1 MGMTMKPARNRNWAI
16 YLSTGALAVV
26 AAVAVYN
33 LSSPFNKQH
42 GFGDTPAEVL
52 NRNGYL
58 EIRPATNFGGPGTIV
73 TVDLKTDNFVMM
85 HPTCNMDWT
94 EVSSL
99 WQSSPSVNTNIASEL
114 SGEFKLG
121 LDVLK
126 RAGVDVGGNVING
139 IDMTFTNTKVLV
151 LSDESRFGLE
161 AKYLKGDCLHA
172 VLRITEVDKKCV
184 TQPIS
189 AMQAD
194 VNYHVKFSDK
204 IDAGDKARILNKVS
218 GALTSDGHTDT
229 SDSVIGK
236 GLFVG
241 LKLDGA
247 WCIVP
252 NNGEPEKS
260 VESLPTVQAAVVINH
275 SATE

>member
-1 MGMTMKPARNRNWAI
+1 MAMKPARKSYWAI
-16 YLSTGALAVV
+16 YVSAGAFFVV
-26 AAVAVYN
+26 ATVAAYN

-73 TVDLKTDNFVMM
+73 TIDLKTDNFVMM

-99 WQSSPSVNTNIASEL
+99 WQSSPSVDTNIASEL

-121 LDVLK
+121 LDMLK
-126 RAGVDVGGNVING
+126 RIGLDVGGNVVSE

-161 AKYLKGDCLHA
+161 SKYLKGDCLHA
-172 VLRITEVDKKCV
+172 VLRITATDKKCV
-184 TQPIS
+184 THPIS

-194 VNYHVKFSDK
+194 INYHVKFSDK
-204 IDAGDKARILNKVS
+204 IDARDKAKILSKVS
-218 GALTSDGHTDT
+218 GSLATDGRTDT
-229 SDSVIGK
+229 SDSIIGK

-241 LKLDGA
+241 MKLDGA

-260 VESLPTVQAAVVINH
+260 VESLPMAQASAVINH
-275 SATE
+275 SALE

>member
-1 MGMTMKPARNRNWAI
+1 V
-16 YLSTGALAVV
+16 GAFVVV
-26 AAVAVYN
+26 AALAAYN
-33 LSSPFNKQH
+33 LLSPVNKQH
-42 GFGDTPAEVL
+42 EFGDTPAEVL

-73 TVDLKTDNFVMM
+73 TVDLKTDSFVMM
-85 HPTCNMDWT
+85 HPTCNMDYA

-99 WQSSPSVNTNIASEL
+99 WQSSPSVDTNIASEL

-121 LDVLK
+121 LDMLK
-126 RAGVDVGGNVING
+126 RVGLDIGGNVINE
-139 IDMTFTNTKVLV
+139 IDMTFTNTKVVV

-161 AKYLKGDCLHA
+161 ARYLKGDCLHA
-172 VLRITEVDKKCV
+172 VLRISEVDKKCV

-194 VNYHVKFSDK
+194 IEYHIKFSDK
-204 IDAGDKARILNKVS
+204 LDASDKAKIFNTVS
-218 GALTSDGHTDT
+218 GALATDGRTDK
-229 SDSVIGK
+229 SDSIIGR

-241 LKLDGA
+241 MKLDDA

-252 NNGEPEKS
+252 NNGAPEKS
-260 VESLPTVQAAVVINH
+260 VESLPTAQASVVIKH
-275 SATE
+275 SLPG

>member
-1 MGMTMKPARNRNWAI
+1 MAMTTKTARNGFWAI
-16 YLSTGALAVV
+16 YLSAGAFVVV
-26 AAVAVYN
+26 ATVAAYN
-33 LSSPFNKQH
+33 LFFPINKPH
-42 GFGDTPAEVL
+42 GFGNTPAEVL

-73 TVDLKTDNFVMM
+73 TIDLKTDNFVMM

-99 WQSSPSVNTNIASEL
+99 WQSSPSVDTNIASEL

-121 LDVLK
+121 LDMLK
-126 RAGVDVGGNVING
+126 QAGLDVGGNVINE
-139 IDMTFTNTKVLV
+139 IDMTFTNTRVLV

-194 VNYHVKFSDK
+194 INYHVNFSDK
-204 IDAGDKARILNKVS
+204 IDASDKAKILSKVS
-218 GALTSDGHTDT
+218 GALTTDGRTDT
-229 SDSVIGK
+229 SDSIIGK
-236 GLFVG
+236 ALFVG
-241 LKLDGA
+241 MKLDGA

-260 VESLPTVQAAVVINH
+260 VESLPRAQAAVVINH
-275 SATE
+275 SSPE

>member
-1 MGMTMKPARNRNWAI
+1 MAMTMKPARKRYWAI
-16 YLSTGALAVV
+16 YLAAAAFVV
-26 AAVAVYN
+26 AAAVAVYN

-85 HPTCNMDWT
+85 HPTCNMDLI

-99 WQSSPSVNTNIASEL
+99 WQRSPSVDTNIASEL

-121 LDVLK
+121 LDMLK
-126 RAGVDVGGNVING
+126 RAGLDIGGNVINE

-161 AKYLKGDCLHA
+161 AKYLKGDCLQA

-184 TQPIS
+184 AQPIS

-194 VNYHVKFSDK
+194 ISYHVKFSDK
-204 IDAGDKARILNKVS
+204 IDASDKETILSKVS
-218 GALTSDGHTDT
+218 GALATDGRTDT
-229 SDSVIGK
+229 SDSIIGK
-236 GLFVG
+236 ALFVG
-241 LKLDGA
+241 MKLDGA

-260 VESLPTVQAAVVINH
+260 VASLPVAQATVVINH
-275 SATE
+275 SSP

>member
-1 MGMTMKPARNRNWAI
+1 
-16 YLSTGALAVV
+16 
-26 AAVAVYN
+26 
-33 LSSPFNKQH
+33 
-42 GFGDTPAEVL
+42 
-52 NRNGYL
+52 
-58 EIRPATNFGGPGTIV
+58 
-73 TVDLKTDNFVMM
+73 MM

-99 WQSSPSVNTNIASEL
+99 WQSSPSVDTNIASEL

-126 RAGVDVGGNVING
+126 RAGLDVAENVINE

-194 VNYHVKFSDK
+194 INYHVKFSDK
-204 IDAGDKARILNKVS
+204 VDASDKAKIFSKVS
-218 GALTSDGHTDT
+218 GALTTDGSTDT
-229 SDSVIGK
+229 SDSIIGR

-241 LKLDGA
+241 MKLDGA

-260 VESLPTVQAAVVINH
+260 VESLPTAQAAVVINH
-275 SATE
+275 SAAE

>member
-1 MGMTMKPARNRNWAI
+1 
-16 YLSTGALAVV
+16 
-26 AAVAVYN
+26 
-33 LSSPFNKQH
+33 
-42 GFGDTPAEVL
+42 
-52 NRNGYL
+52 
-58 EIRPATNFGGPGTIV
+58 
-73 TVDLKTDNFVMM
+73 
-85 HPTCNMDWT
+85 MDWT

-99 WQSSPSVNTNIASEL
+99 WQSSPSVDTNIASEL

-121 LDVLK
+121 LDMLK
-126 RAGVDVGGNVING
+126 QAGLDVGGNVINE
-139 IDMTFTNTKVLV
+139 IDMTFTNTRVLV

-194 VNYHVKFSDK
+194 INYHVNFSDK
-204 IDAGDKARILNKVS
+204 IDASDKAKILSKVS
-218 GALTSDGHTDT
+218 GALTTDGRTDT
-229 SDSVIGK
+229 NDSIIGK
-236 GLFVG
+236 ALFVG
-241 LKLDGA
+241 MKLDGA

-260 VESLPTVQAAVVINH
+260 VESLPRAQAAVVINH
-275 SATE
+275 SSPE

>member
-1 MGMTMKPARNRNWAI
+1 MAMAMKPARKSYWAI
-16 YLSTGALAVV
+16 YLSVGAFVVV
-26 AAVAVYN
+26 AAGAVYN
-33 LSSPFNKQH
+33 VSSPFKKQH

-85 HPTCNMDWT
+85 HPTCNMDGA

-99 WQSSPSVNTNIASEL
+99 WQSSPSVDTNIASEL

-121 LDVLK
+121 LDMLK
-126 RAGVDVGGNVING
+126 RAGLDVGGNLIKE

-194 VNYHVKFSDK
+194 INYHVKFSDK
-204 IDAGDKARILNKVS
+204 IDASDKAKILSKVS
-218 GALTSDGHTDT
+218 GALTTDGRTDT
-229 SDSVIGK
+229 SDSIIGR

-241 LKLDGA
+241 MKLDGA

-260 VESLPTVQAAVVINH
+260 VESLPMAQASVVINR
-275 SATE
+275 SAPE

>member
-1 MGMTMKPARNRNWAI
+1 MAMTTKTARNGFWAI
-16 YLSTGALAVV
+16 YLSAGAFVVV
-26 AAVAVYN
+26 ATVAAYN
-33 LSSPFNKQH
+33 LFFPINKPH
-42 GFGDTPAEVL
+42 GFGNTPAEVL

-73 TVDLKTDNFVMM
+73 TVNLKTDNFVMM
-85 HPTCNMDWT
+85 HPTSNMDGT

-99 WQSSPSVNTNIASEL
+99 WQSSPSVDTNIASEL

-121 LDVLK
+121 LDMLK
-126 RAGVDVGGNVING
+126 RAGLDVGGNVINE
-139 IDMTFTNTKVLV
+139 IDMTFTNTRVLV

-172 VLRITEVDKKCV
+172 VLRVTEVDKKCV

-194 VNYHVKFSDK
+194 INYHVKFSDK
-204 IDAGDKARILNKVS
+204 LDASDKAKILSKVS
-218 GALTSDGHTDT
+218 GALTTDGRTDT
-229 SDSVIGK
+229 SDSIIGK

-241 LKLDGA
+241 MKLDGA

-260 VESLPTVQAAVVINH
+260 VESLPTVQAAALINH
-275 SATE
+275 SAR

>member
-1 MGMTMKPARNRNWAI
+1 MAMKSARKSYWAI
-16 YLSTGALAVV
+16 YVSAGAFVLV
-26 AAVAVYN
+26 AAVAIYN
-33 LSSPFNKQH
+33 LSSPFKKEH
-42 GFGDTPAEVL
+42 GFGNTPAEVL

-73 TVDLKTDNFVMM
+73 TVDFKTDNFVMM
-85 HPTCNMDWT
+85 HPTCNMDGT

-99 WQSSPSVNTNIASEL
+99 WQSSPSVDTNIASEL

-121 LDVLK
+121 LDMLK
-126 RAGVDVGGNVING
+126 RAGLDVGGNVINE
-139 IDMTFTNTKVLV
+139 IDMTFTNTRVLV
-151 LSDESRFGLE
+151 LSDESRFSLE

-172 VLRITEVDKKCV
+172 VLRVTEVDKKCV

-194 VNYHVKFSDK
+194 INYHVKFSDK
-204 IDAGDKARILNKVS
+204 LDASDKAKILSKVS
-218 GALTSDGHTDT
+218 GALTTDGRTDT
-229 SDSVIGK
+229 SDSIIGK

-241 LKLDGA
+241 MKLDGA

-275 SATE
+275 SAAE

>member
-1 MGMTMKPARNRNWAI
+1 MKPGSHWAI
-16 YLSTGALAVV
+16 YLSTGALVV
-26 AAVAVYN
+26 VGGIAVYN
-33 LSSPFNKQH
+33 LTFPFNKQH

-99 WQSSPSVNTNIASEL
+99 WQSSPSVDTNIASEL

-121 LDVLK
+121 LDMLE
-126 RAGVDVGGNVING
+126 RAGLDVGANVINE

-194 VNYHVKFSDK
+194 INYRVKFSNKVDASDK
-204 IDAGDKARILNKVS
+204 EKILSKVS
-218 GALTSDGHTDT
+218 GALATDGRTDT
-229 SDSVIGK
+229 SDSIIGK
-236 GLFVG
+236 SLFVG
-241 LKLDGA
+241 MKLDGA

-260 VESLPTVQAAVVINH
+260 VESLPTAQAAVVINH
-275 SATE
+275 SAAK

>member
-1 MGMTMKPARNRNWAI
+1 MAMTTKTARNGFWAI
-16 YLSTGALAVV
+16 YLSAGAFVVV
-26 AAVAVYN
+26 ATVAAYN
-33 LSSPFNKQH
+33 LFFPINKPH
-42 GFGDTPAEVL
+42 GFGNTPAEVL

-73 TVDLKTDNFVMM
+73 TIDLKTDNFVMM

-99 WQSSPSVNTNIASEL
+99 WQSSPSVDTNIASEL

-121 LDVLK
+121 LDMLK
-126 RAGVDVGGNVING
+126 QAGLDVGGNVINE
-139 IDMTFTNTKVLV
+139 IDMTFTNTRVLV

-194 VNYHVKFSDK
+194 INYHVNFSDK
-204 IDAGDKARILNKVS
+204 IDASDKAKILSKVS
-218 GALTSDGHTDT
+218 GALTTDGRTDT
-229 SDSVIGK
+229 NDSIIGK
-236 GLFVG
+236 ALFVG
-241 LKLDGA
+241 MKLDGA

-260 VESLPTVQAAVVINH
+260 VESLPRAQAAVVINH
-275 SATE
+275 SSPE

>member
-1 MGMTMKPARNRNWAI
+1 MGMKPARKSHWAI
-16 YLSTGALAVV
+16 YLSTGALVV
-26 AAVAVYN
+26 VGGIAVYTF
-33 LSSPFNKQH
+33 PFNKQH
-42 GFGDTPAEVL
+42 GFGNTPAEVL

-99 WQSSPSVNTNIASEL
+99 WQSSPSVDTNIASEL

-121 LDVLK
+121 LDMLE
-126 RAGVDVGGNVING
+126 RTGLDVGANVINE

-194 VNYHVKFSDK
+194 INYHVKFSDK
-204 IDAGDKARILNKVS
+204 VDASDKEKILSKVS
-218 GALTSDGHTDT
+218 GALATDGRTDT
-229 SDSVIGK
+229 SDSIIGK
-236 GLFVG
+236 SLFVG
-241 LKLDGA
+241 MKLDGA

-260 VESLPTVQAAVVINH
+260 VESLPTAQAAVVINH
-275 SATE
+275 SAAE

>member
-1 MGMTMKPARNRNWAI
+1 MTMKSAGKGYLAI
-16 YLSTGALAVV
+16 YLSVGACVV
-26 AAVAVYN
+26 AAVASYN
-33 LSSPFNKQH
+33 LSWPSKKQH
-42 GFGDTPAEVL
+42 GFGDSPAEVL

-73 TVDLKTDNFVMM
+73 TVDFKTDNFVMM
-85 HPTCNMDWT
+85 HPTCNMDGT

-99 WQSSPSVNTNIASEL
+99 WQSSPSVDTNIASEL

-121 LDVLK
+121 LDMLNRVGL
-126 RAGVDVGGNVING
+126 DVGANVINE
-139 IDMTFTNTKVLV
+139 IDMTFTNTRILV

-172 VLRITEVDKKCV
+172 VLQITEVDKKCV

-194 VNYHVKFSDK
+194 INYHVKFSDK
-204 IDAGDKARILNKVS
+204 IDASDKAKLLSKVS
-218 GALTSDGHTDT
+218 GALTTDGRTDT
-229 SDSVIGK
+229 SDSIIGK

-241 LKLDGA
+241 MKLDGA

-260 VESLPTVQAAVVINH
+260 VESVPTVQAAALINH
-275 SATE
+275 SAP

>member
-1 MGMTMKPARNRNWAI
+1 MKTEKKSYWPICLSAGAFAI
-16 YLSTGALAVV
+16 V
-26 AAVAVYN
+26 AAVAAYN
-33 LSSPFNKQH
+33 LSFPFKKQH
-42 GFGDTPAEVL
+42 GFGTTPAEVL

-85 HPTCNMDWT
+85 HPTCNMDGT

-99 WQSSPSVNTNIASEL
+99 WQSSPSVDTNIASEL

-121 LDVLK
+121 LDMLNRVGL
-126 RAGVDVGGNVING
+126 DVGANVINE
-139 IDMTFTNTKVLV
+139 IDMTFTNTRILM

-172 VLRITEVDKKCV
+172 VLQITEVDKKCV

-194 VNYHVKFSDK
+194 INYHVKFSDK
-204 IDAGDKARILNKVS
+204 IDANDKAKLLSKVS
-218 GALTSDGHTDT
+218 GALTTDGRTDT
-229 SDSVIGK
+229 SDSIVGK

-241 LKLDGA
+241 MKLDGA

-252 NNGEPEKS
+252 NNGAPEKS
-260 VESLPTVQAAVVINH
+260 VEGLPMAQASVVINR
-275 SATE
+275 SAP

>member
-1 MGMTMKPARNRNWAI
+1 MGMEPARKSHWAI
-16 YLSTGALAVV
+16 YLSTGALVV
-26 AAVAVYN
+26 VGGIAVYN
-33 LSSPFNKQH
+33 LTFPLNKQH

-99 WQSSPSVNTNIASEL
+99 WQSSPSVDTNIASEL

-121 LDVLK
+121 LDMLE
-126 RAGVDVGGNVING
+126 RAGLDVGANVISE

-194 VNYHVKFSDK
+194 INYHVKFSNKVDASDK
-204 IDAGDKARILNKVS
+204 EKILSKVS
-218 GALTSDGHTDT
+218 GALATDGRTDT
-229 SDSVIGK
+229 SDSIIGK
-236 GLFVG
+236 SLFVG
-241 LKLDGA
+241 MKLDGA

-260 VESLPTVQAAVVINH
+260 VESLPTAQAAVVINH
-275 SATE
+275 SAPE

>member
-1 MGMTMKPARNRNWAI
+1 MGMEPARKSHWAI
-16 YLSTGALAVV
+16 YLSTGALVV
-26 AAVAVYN
+26 VGGIAVYN
-33 LSSPFNKQH
+33 LTFPFNKQH

-99 WQSSPSVNTNIASEL
+99 WQSSPSVDTNIASEL

-121 LDVLK
+121 LDMLE
-126 RAGVDVGGNVING
+126 RAGLDVGANVINE

-194 VNYHVKFSDK
+194 INYHVKFSNKVDASDK
-204 IDAGDKARILNKVS
+204 EKILSKVS
-218 GALTSDGHTDT
+218 GALATDGRTDT
-229 SDSVIGK
+229 SDSIIGK
-236 GLFVG
+236 SLFVG
-241 LKLDGA
+241 MKLDDA

-260 VESLPTVQAAVVINH
+260 VAGLPIAQASVVIDH
-275 SATE
+275 STRQ

>member
-1 MGMTMKPARNRNWAI
+1 MKTEKKSYWPICLSAGAFAI
-16 YLSTGALAVV
+16 V
-26 AAVAVYN
+26 AAVAAYN
-33 LSSPFNKQH
+33 LSFPFKKQH
-42 GFGDTPAEVL
+42 GFGTTPAEVL

-85 HPTCNMDWT
+85 HPTCNMDGT

-99 WQSSPSVNTNIASEL
+99 WQSSPSVDTNIASEL

-121 LDVLK
+121 LDMLK
-126 RAGVDVGGNVING
+126 RVGLDVGANLISE
-139 IDMTFTNTKVLV
+139 IDMTFTNTRILV

-172 VLRITEVDKKCV
+172 VLQITEVDKKCV

-194 VNYHVKFSDK
+194 INYHDKFSDK
-204 IDAGDKARILNKVS
+204 IGLRDQQPAGARS
-218 GALTSDGHTDT
+218 GGG
-229 SDSVIGK
+229 I
-236 GLFVG
+236 
-241 LKLDGA
+241 
-247 WCIVP
+247 
-252 NNGEPEKS
+252 
-260 VESLPTVQAAVVINH
+260 
-275 SATE
+275 

>member
-1 MGMTMKPARNRNWAI
+1 MKSAGKGYLAI
-16 YLSTGALAVV
+16 YFSVGAFAVV
-26 AAVAVYN
+26 AAAAAYN
-33 LSSPFNKQH
+33 LSSPFKKQH
-42 GFGDTPAEVL
+42 GFGDSPAEVL

-85 HPTCNMDWT
+85 HPTCNMDGT

-99 WQSSPSVNTNIASEL
+99 WQSSPSVDTNIASEL

-121 LDVLK
+121 LAMLK
-126 RAGVDVGGNVING
+126 RAGLDVGANVINE
-139 IDMTFTNTKVLV
+139 IDMTFTNTRILV

-194 VNYHVKFSDK
+194 INYHVKFSDK
-204 IDAGDKARILNKVS
+204 IDGNEKAKLLSKVS
-218 GALTSDGHTDT
+218 GALTTDGHTDT
-229 SDSVIGK
+229 SDSIIGK

-241 LKLDGA
+241 MKLDGA

-260 VESLPTVQAAVVINH
+260 VESLPTAQAAVAINH
-275 SATE
+275 SAVE

>member
-1 MGMTMKPARNRNWAI
+1 MGMKPARKSHWAI
-16 YLSTGALAVV
+16 YLSTGALVV
-26 AAVAVYN
+26 VGGIAVYN
-33 LSSPFNKQH
+33 LTFPFNKQH
-42 GFGDTPAEVL
+42 GPAEVL
-52 NRNGYL
+52 NRNAYL

-73 TVDLKTDNFVMM
+73 TVDLKTDSFVMM

-99 WQSSPSVNTNIASEL
+99 WQSSPSVDTNIASEL

-121 LDVLK
+121 LDMLE
-126 RAGVDVGGNVING
+126 RAGLDVGANVINE

-194 VNYHVKFSDK
+194 INYRVKFSNKVDASDK
-204 IDAGDKARILNKVS
+204 EKILSKVS
-218 GALTSDGHTDT
+218 GALATDGRTDT
-229 SDSVIGK
+229 SDSIIGK
-236 GLFVG
+236 SLFVG
-241 LKLDGA
+241 MKLDGA

-260 VESLPTVQAAVVINH
+260 VESLPTAQAAVVINH
-275 SATE
+275 SAAK

>member
-1 MGMTMKPARNRNWAI
+1 MTTKTARNGFWAI
-16 YLSTGALAVV
+16 YLSAGAFVVV
-26 AAVAVYN
+26 ATVAAYN
-33 LSSPFNKQH
+33 LFFPINKPH
-42 GFGDTPAEVL
+42 GFGNTPAEVL

-58 EIRPATNFGGPGTIV
+58 EIRPGTNLGGPGTIV
-73 TVDLKTDNFVMM
+73 TIDLKTDNFVMM

-99 WQSSPSVNTNIASEL
+99 WQSSPSVDTNIASEL

-121 LDVLK
+121 LDMLK
-126 RAGVDVGGNVING
+126 QAGLDVGGNVINE
-139 IDMTFTNTKVLV
+139 IDMTFTNTRVLV

-194 VNYHVKFSDK
+194 INYHVNFSDK
-204 IDAGDKARILNKVS
+204 IDASDKAKILSKVS
-218 GALTSDGHTDT
+218 GALTTDGRTDT
-229 SDSVIGK
+229 SDSIIGK
-236 GLFVG
+236 ALFVG
-241 LKLDGA
+241 MKLDGA

-260 VESLPTVQAAVVINH
+260 VESLPRAQAAVVINH
-275 SATE
+275 SSPE